1 MRTEKG
7 CLCLLLFYLRTSDAD
22 SDALARRVV
31 FETRLTSLTF
41 IRFIKVDCSYKKSL
55 SLKLIKK
62 RFNRNNKRLLSKAVH
77 YNTHKHDIMLF
88 RIAWH
93 KEEEAMSDSFG
104 YWLPSSSNTFSR
116 PKADSSITIAI
127 LTSIYV
133 IYSELNANLNNVTH
147 AQSSRTK
154 WVIR

>member
-1 MRTEKG
+1 MSAFVLFTNFRCRLWCSRTTG
-7 CLCLLLFYLRTSDAD
+7 RIRNTSNITDIHPVYQGRLF
-22 SDALARRVV
+22 VQ
-31 FETRLTSLTF
+31 
-41 IRFIKVDCSYKKSL
+41 KSL
-55 SLKLIKK
+55 SLLKLIKK
-62 RFNRNNKRLLSKAVH
+62 RFSRNNKRLLSKAVH

-133 IYSELNANLNNVTH
+133 IYSELNENLNNVTH